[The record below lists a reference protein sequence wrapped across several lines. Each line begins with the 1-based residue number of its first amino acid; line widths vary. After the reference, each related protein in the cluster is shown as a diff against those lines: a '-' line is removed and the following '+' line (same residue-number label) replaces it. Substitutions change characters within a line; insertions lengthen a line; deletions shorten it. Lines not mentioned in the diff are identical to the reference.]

1 MLTTTDLRD
10 VIGSTL
16 FGADEQKI
24 GTVADIYMDD
34 DTGEPEWL
42 LVSTGWF
49 GSRQSFVPMEGAQ
62 RRGDEVLVPYG
73 KEDVKAA
80 PTAEAEGHLEP
91 AEEAVLYRHYGID
104 GSAGMLR
111 DKQEG
116 PRQGRSDDA
125 MTRSEEEVRVGTT
138 KEETGRPRLRKWIET
153 ERVTQTVPVSRE
165 EVRVVREP
173 INEANVDRATSGPD
187 LTENVHEVVL
197 HEERPVVAKETV
209 PKERIRLEKQTV
221 TEERTVEA
229 DVRKERIGFEED
241 TQR

>member
-34 DTGEPEWL
+34 ETHEPEWL

-49 GSRQSFVPMEGAQ
+49 GSRQSFVPMSAAQ
-62 RRGDEVLVPYG
+62 RRGEDIMVPYA
-73 KEDVKAA
+73 KEEVKGA
-80 PTAEAEGHLEP
+80 PTAEADGHLDP
-91 AEEAVLYRHYGID
+91 DEEATLYRHYNMQGNAGI
-104 GSAGMLR
+104 GR
-111 DKQEG
+111 EG
-116 PRQGRSDDA
+116 REQPRAGRSDDA

-138 KEETGRPRLRKWIET
+138 MQETGRPRLRKWIET
-153 ERVTQTVPVSRE
+153 ERVTETVPVSRE

-173 INEANVDRATSGPD
+173 ITGENVDRATSGPD
-187 LTENVHEVVL
+187 LTENVHETVL

-241 TQR
+241 TPR

>member
-1 MLTTTDLRD
+1 MLATKNLRD
-10 VIGSTL
+10 LIGSTL

-34 DTGEPEWL
+34 ETGEPEWL
-42 LVSTGWF
+42 LVNTGWF
-49 GSRQSFVPMEGAQ
+49 GSRQSFVPISAAQ
-62 RRGDEVLVPYG
+62 RRGEDLVVPYG
-73 KEDVKAA
+73 KEEVKGA
-80 PTAEAEGHLEP
+80 PTTEADGHLDQ
-91 AEEAVLYRHYGID
+91 AEEATLYRHYNMDGTAGIR
-104 GSAGMLR
+104 R
-111 DKQEG
+111 DSREQ

-138 KEETGRPRLRKWIET
+138 TQETGRPRLRKWIET
-153 ERVTQTVPVSRE
+153 ERVTETVPVSRE

-173 INEANVDRATSGPD
+173 ITGENVDRATSGPD

-229 DVRKERIGFEED
+229 DVRKERIGFEEG